1 MSRFAKLLLT
11 ITAIAPVLLTYAL
24 ISFLNDNIIEAAI
37 LFFIFLILFFICFS
51 LLYYMKKN
59 LERMDFR
66 ADSAEVADSEN
77 IAILVLYLLPL
88 LSGRSIT
95 PDWKVWLP
103 VVLVFGLAIIASY
116 GYHFNPLLGFFGWH
130 FYKVRSKENVTYVL
144 ITKKQLVN
152 VTEMIEVGQ
161 LTEYMLVDIGDH

>member
-24 ISFLNDNIIEAAI
+24 ISFLNCNTTEAVI
-37 LFFIFLILFFICFS
+37 LFFIFLILVFICFS
-51 LLYYMKKN
+51 LLYHMKKN
-59 LERMDFR
+59 LERMNFQ

-130 FYKVRSKENVTYVL
+130 FYKVRSKENVIYVL